1 MTPSEK
7 RTKSAVSETGQI
19 PRQLLEALQQA
30 ENEQRESFEGQE
42 SGSITGIFRMKK
54 RAEGIDATKDIDAP
68 LAGHSTEPAAQ

>member
-19 PRQLLEALQQA
+19 PRHLLEAFQQID
-30 ENEQRESFEGQE
+30 NEQRESQDGQE

-54 RAEGIDATKDIDAP
+54 RAEGIDAAKDVDAP
-68 LAGHSTEPAAQ
+68 SAGNSPEPAAQ